1 MVGFGLARPICR
13 RGDPARASE
22 AARGCARDDGV
33 MDLAAA
39 RGVLGV
45 DAATSWIEVRATYRQ
60 LIRRHHP
67 DTAHDLADA
76 GMRTVRTAQITEA
89 FAVIVAAQ
97 SATVSLS
104 ESTIR
109 DPRPASDTTGDHLGP
124 SFRHPTIAVDDSR
137 VVLLDA
143 PLMDAFLALHEV
155 FSIVGA
161 VSYIDR
167 LSLVLEA
174 IVVPSPG
181 RATSLL
187 TWLDRNPDGAT
198 AATICVES
206 LGGHPPADLDTLVA
220 RIAELLA
227 SPRPP
232 VTSA

>member
-1 MVGFGLARPICR
+1 MR
-13 RGDPARASE
+13 
-22 AARGCARDDGV
+22 V

-45 DAATSWIEVRATYRQ
+45 DNATSWIEVRATYLR
-60 LIRRHHP
+60 LVRRHHP
-67 DTAHDLADA
+67 DTAVDLADA

-97 SATVSLS
+97 SVSMAAPAT
-104 ESTIR
+104 TP
-109 DPRPASDTTGDHLGP
+109 DDQPTANTKPGDHLGS

-155 FSIVGA
+155 FSILGA

-174 IVVPSPG
+174 IVLPTPG
-181 RATSLL
+181 QATSLL

-198 AATICVES
+198 AATICES
-206 LGGHPPADLDTLVA
+206 LGGHPPADLDTLVD
-220 RIAELLA
+220 RIADLLA

-232 VTSA
+232 VGSA

>member
-1 MVGFGLARPICR
+1 MRT
-13 RGDPARASE
+13 
-22 AARGCARDDGV
+22 

-45 DAATSWIEVRATYRQ
+45 DGATSWIEVRATYLR

-67 DTAHDLADA
+67 DTAADLADA

-97 SATVSLS
+97 SGSIAAPARTVDDQPRANP
-104 ESTIR
+104 TTR
-109 DPRPASDTTGDHLGP
+109 DDLGS

-143 PLMDAFLALHEV
+143 PLTDAFLALHEV
-155 FSIVGA
+155 FSILGA

-174 IVVPSPG
+174 IVLPVPG
-181 RATSLL
+181 QATSLL

-206 LGGHPPADLDTLVA
+206 LGGHPPADLDTLVD
-220 RIAELLA
+220 RIADLLA
-227 SPRPP
+227 SPRAP
-232 VTSA
+232 VGSA

>member
-1 MVGFGLARPICR
+1 M
-13 RGDPARASE
+13 RA
-22 AARGCARDDGV
+22 

-45 DAATSWIEVRATYRQ
+45 DDATSWIEVRATYLR

-67 DTAHDLADA
+67 DTAVDLADS

-97 SATVSLS
+97 SAS
-104 ESTIR
+104 IAA
-109 DPRPASDTTGDHLGP
+109 PASSVGDPSRASAETGEHLGS

-155 FSIVGA
+155 FSILGA

-174 IVVPSPG
+174 IVLPTPG
-181 RATSLL
+181 QATSLL
-187 TWLDRNPDGAT
+187 AWLDPDADGAT

-206 LGGHPPADLDTLVA
+206 LGGHPPADLDTLVD

-232 VTSA
+232 VGSA